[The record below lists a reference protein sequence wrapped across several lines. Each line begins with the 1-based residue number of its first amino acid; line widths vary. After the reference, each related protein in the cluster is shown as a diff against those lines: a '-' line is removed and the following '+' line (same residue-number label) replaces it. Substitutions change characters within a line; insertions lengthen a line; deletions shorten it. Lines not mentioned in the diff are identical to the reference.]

1 MAWPFRTQTKG
12 ELTPLPP
19 CEFQVSSVMSR
30 SNMPSTRA
38 GALPAA
44 GLAAHLTSLEILFAA
59 KIGLKELPNLAD
71 CPKLRM
77 LGHAPGR
84 WTCGD

>member
-1 MAWPFRTQTKG
+1 
-12 ELTPLPP
+12 
-19 CEFQVSSVMSR
+19 MSR